1 MLTVTTA
8 AIALMMQ
15 GAPAPACT
23 LGRIAGDPRETRIW
37 VSLAPS
43 PGARRTARV
52 KPGQPVFLCGS
63 RGVWIFVRF
72 ADRRHSCGGIGSR
85 PARAGSTCAEG
96 WIERRRVISE
106 R

>member
-1 MLTVTTA
+1 MERRVHDRA
-8 AIALMMQ
+8 
-15 GAPAPACT
+15 
-23 LGRIAGDPRETRIW
+23 
-37 VSLAPS
+37 
-43 PGARRTARV
+43 GARRTARV
-52 KPGQPVFLCGS
+52 MPGQPVFLCGS

-96 WIERRRVISE
+96 WIERRRIISE